1 MSYPIQRQSESY
13 GVFAD
18 SDLRFA
24 KEYRTQ
30 DLPEGLVNMLKGPRI
45 SAGLNNRRQADVDT
59 SVAAGGAGGTGSSGY
74 ASTNGGALATGGDAS
89 TSGYASTNG
98 ALPGDGLSGG
108 LTGFDPDTGSAT
120 QQQYGTQ
127 QVGNRRQA
135 GDFDAQYDYSRPSIS
150 DLHAHDPHQMGH
162 EEFDQEYPHGEPP
175 VDEAFREQP
184 QTPLQPLDE
193 MLEHSYRPDMPA
205 PHHDYLAQFRPHLAS
220 FTEARSQHTAEDGPA
235 PGPLFTPMM
244 FQPKAPS
251 AASMMLG
258 GEDGGSEKAFV
269 NDHSAGPDWVTAAAV
284 QPQVVPGWIGHGY
297 APGHRVGLPWREQVI
312 PGTVTHLDGQQV
324 GVRWDDG
331 QHSSEEPSDLR
342 PL

>member
-13 GVFAD
+13 GVFDDD
-18 SDLRFA
+18 SLRFA
-24 KEYRTQ
+24 KEYRTR

-45 SAGLNNRRQADVDT
+45 SAGMNNRRQADIGGVDLT
-59 SVAAGGAGGTGSSGY
+59 GVGNAAGVSPNEGAVQGTMVPPAPMPS
-74 ASTNGGALATGGDAS
+74 A
-89 TSGYASTNG
+89 
-98 ALPGDGLSGG
+98 
-108 LTGFDPDTGSAT
+108 PDTGMAPGGGLPADSSLN
-120 QQQYGTQ
+120 YSGESGGPS
-127 QVGNRRQA
+127 GNPVAASYRHA

-162 EEFDQEYPHGEPP
+162 DEFDAEYPHGEPQHYSE
-175 VDEAFREQP
+175 EAFREQP

-205 PHHDYLAQFRPHLAS
+205 PPHDYLAQFRPHLAS

-258 GEDGGSEKAFV
+258 GEKEFINDQPLAEK
-269 NDHSAGPDWVTAAAV
+269 WVTAAAV